1 MRWALRYAVLG
12 LALGPASL
20 QGCDVAADSM
30 GEAWQFSTLLTFHLA
45 SVANHFLLAAKA
57 APSVIRSLCFP
68 SIEADQFSFPSR
80 SSRGSDFRK
89 IETPSRSPPEGDGGR
104 GSEPWLETGSFERAK
119 LVWPNRLPGLCYET
133 DVFLGGHV
141 GFFIFYGTAP
151 TIGLHERPTLQKW
164 AKRASEQCVP
174 C

>member
-68 SIEADQFSFPSR
+68 SLPSICLAPRLLPIPKPMACEAS
-80 SSRGSDFRK
+80 GH
-89 IETPSRSPPEGDGGR
+89 IGD
-104 GSEPWLETGSFERAK
+104 
-119 LVWPNRLPGLCYET
+119 
-133 DVFLGGHV
+133 
-141 GFFIFYGTAP
+141 
-151 TIGLHERPTLQKW
+151 
-164 AKRASEQCVP
+164 
-174 C
+174 